1 MAINKEKLLDPIDL
15 ELQAKYQEQGI
26 TYISNNDS
34 VVNRDNAGNVI
45 LKEGEQNQLLIV
57 QPVTTKIVNSSVIKV
72 IDTQFKYF
80 KFPAKI
86 VEVDNRDLD
95 FDISGLEQDSVFA
108 RYKPTDNVRLQ
119 DDGGPDQSDVVRPV
133 LIPFDRVV
141 RGNIQENTSKYTIN
155 EEIKNSGVDLRF
167 DIKIQHRFDAVD
179 TQGIGVSYFYIS
191 REGPDKP
198 LQKNYLGPFANTSD
212 KAPDTFGSIGTYQV
226 QTLNINRII
235 TNDQFEIGD
244 TFFIS
249 AIGDPNENTSNTDFH
264 TVNSEQTYWV
274 ISDASKNV
282 DDWNQEIE

>member
-15 ELQAKYQEQGI
+15 ELQAKYQEQGV
-26 TYISNNDS
+26 TRISNNDS
-34 VVNRDNAGNVI
+34 VVKRDSAGNI
-45 LKEGEQNQLLIV
+45 ELQENKNNPLLIIE
-57 QPVTTKIVNSSVIKV
+57 PIYKKILNSSVIK
-72 IDTQFKYF
+72 ILDTQFNYF
-80 KFPAKI
+80 KFP
-86 VEVDNRDLD
+86 VRVDNETIDLD
-95 FDISGLEQDSVFA
+95 FDISLEQDSIFA
-108 RYKPTDNVRLQ
+108 RYKPSDNVRLQ

-133 LIPFDRVV
+133 LVPFDRVV
-141 RGNIQENTSKYTIN
+141 RGNVQENTSKYTIN

-179 TQGIGVSYFYIS
+179 DGDIGVSYFYIS

-212 KAPDTFGSIGTYQV
+212 KAPDTFGSIGAYQV
-226 QTLNINRII
+226 QTLNISRII

>member
-15 ELQAKYQEQGI
+15 ELQAKYQEQGV
-26 TYISNNDS
+26 TRISNNDS
-34 VVNRDNAGNVI
+34 VVKRDSAGNI
-45 LKEGEQNQLLIV
+45 ELQENKNNPLLIIE
-57 QPVTTKIVNSSVIKV
+57 PIYKKILNSSVIK
-72 IDTQFKYF
+72 ILDTQFNYF
-80 KFPAKI
+80 KFP
-86 VEVDNRDLD
+86 VRVDNETIDLD
-95 FDISGLEQDSVFA
+95 FDISLEQDSIFA
-108 RYKPTDNVRLQ
+108 RYKPSDNVRLQ

-133 LIPFDRVV
+133 LVPFDRVV
-141 RGNIQENTSKYTIN
+141 RGNVQENTSKYTIN

-179 TQGIGVSYFYIS
+179 DGGIGVSYFYIS
-191 REGPDKP
+191 REGPDKS

-226 QTLNINRII
+226 QTLNISRII

>member
-15 ELQAKYQEQGI
+15 ELQAKYQEQGV
-26 TYISNNDS
+26 TRISNNDS
-34 VVNRDNAGNVI
+34 VVKRDSAGNI
-45 LKEGEQNQLLIV
+45 ELQENKNNPLLIIE
-57 QPVTTKIVNSSVIKV
+57 PIYKKILNSSVIK
-72 IDTQFKYF
+72 ILDTQFNYF
-80 KFPAKI
+80 KFP
-86 VEVDNRDLD
+86 VRVDNETIDLD
-95 FDISGLEQDSVFA
+95 FDISLEQDSIFA
-108 RYKPTDNVRLQ
+108 RYKPSDNVRLQ

-133 LIPFDRVV
+133 LVPFDRVV
-141 RGNIQENTSKYTIN
+141 RGNVQENTSKYTIN

-179 TQGIGVSYFYIS
+179 VGGIGVSYFYIS

-226 QTLNINRII
+226 QTLNISRII

>member
-34 VVNRDNAGNVI
+34 VVNRDSAGNVI
-45 LKEGEQNQLLIV
+45 LNEGQQNQLLIV
-57 QPVTTKIVNSSVIKV
+57 QPVTTKIV
-72 IDTQFKYF
+72 
-80 KFPAKI
+80 
-86 VEVDNRDLD
+86 EVDNGDLD
-95 FDISGLEQDSVFA
+95 FDVSGLEQDSVFA

-191 REGPDKP
+191 REGPDKS

-226 QTLNINRII
+226 QTLNISRII